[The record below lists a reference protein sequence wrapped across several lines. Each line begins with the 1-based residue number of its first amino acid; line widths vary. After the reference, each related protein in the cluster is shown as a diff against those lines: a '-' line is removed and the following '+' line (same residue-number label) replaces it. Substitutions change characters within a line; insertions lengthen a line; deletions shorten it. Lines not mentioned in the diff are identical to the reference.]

1 VLAAPAAYSRLIGDK
16 VGQHL
21 QDLESWRR
29 DQIVSD
35 AEYDAIRKRYDRL
48 LEREDAW
55 IMESRR
61 LTLPQVTL
69 YLGAWILAVG
79 AALLTFFPYT
89 ALAGAPAV
97 LIAWAAAAPMAW
109 IGIRMWK
116 RGHHRVAIAH
126 LLALCLVLPV
136 AVLVTVEE
144 AISSV
149 G

>member
-79 AALLTFFPYT
+79 AAASHILPVH

-109 IGIRMWK
+109 IGIR
-116 RGHHRVAIAH
+116 
-126 LLALCLVLPV
+126 L
-136 AVLVTVEE
+136 
-144 AISSV
+144 
-149 G
+149 